1 MTDREIIYNYD
12 VFISY
17 RHLSSDKKWAK
28 WLLESLE
35 TWRAPKELIKKGFP
49 QRIGRVFRDEEELST
64 SSNLSKS
71 IEKALIHSKYL
82 VVICSKDTA
91 QSVWV
96 EREIKIFK
104 ELGRFDR
111 IIVLLI
117 NGEPN
122 KSFNRELTFI
132 EENGIIKE
140 TEPFYADVRNNTFKK
155 DKEIKQ
161 TALIKILSCILSCGF
176 DYLMNIEKSRYKK
189 RVRNIIL
196 ALLSL
201 FIILSSASFF
211 IWDYN
216 RTKIEY
222 YNTFV
227 YQYGIPKGI
236 GKLTKK
242 QYLKRNVSYVF
253 ESKRGILK
261 QVKRVN
267 SYGRLRDDRQNFNIS
282 VWIPNIDINGEAK
295 RVICKDH
302 NNRIVMIR
310 EYSSNLKIIE
320 FKNEFNLPFIA
331 SGNEII
337 RYEVEYN
344 KNGYVTNELYY
355 RDLWNT
361 PIANKDG
368 FYGKIYEVD
377 NNGAVTAEYGINSDG
392 DIEENI
398 YGMFKLQ
405 LSYDGKYNLIKE
417 EFFDNNNN
425 LIYIGDHYGYSYIEK
440 EYDKNGNLIK
450 KSFFNEN
457 KQSILSNYFGSAS
470 IVYNPDSKGNITN
483 IISYDENGKLFLIP
497 YIIDNFIT
505 YCMHTMKYDN
515 NGNIIEGAFYD
526 VNTNKYITGEIYHK
540 YRRKYDDNDNLI
552 EESYYD
558 KNDNLIICD
567 SNYSIYKRKYDEN
580 YNLIEESY
588 YDANGNPTIQE
599 EYYHL
604 AEYKY
609 NKYNQITNKKY
620 YGPSNKLVLGFYGF
634 NSKFADTR
642 IKYDRT
648 GNVIEERYYD
658 DFNNLILN
666 SKNYAVRKINY
677 NDKGIK
683 IDESFYGTNEEPI
696 LITDKYDFFNT
707 NKYQSGMQKIKY
719 EYDSKGN
726 IIEKSFYGT
735 DGKPIISKIDSSH
748 IVTYNMWEIIYISTA
763 KIKYEYSNSIL
774 IKESYYGINGEP
786 INAYNNLGALKY
798 DYLNYTDVTNF
809 IKYNTI
815 SNLSITKTSYYDKY
829 LNPIILDEMNYHTKY
844 EGSNYNNEVYIFCNT
859 NNKLTINFQKK
870 AYVITYYLKEGT
882 RTRVTKTFGTNN
894 EPILNYENYFK
905 QIVRF
910 NDKYYICSIENYG
923 INEEPIIGSKGYFIM
938 TNTYDENV
946 NWVTQELHGTNNDL
960 VLSKKLNYSV
970 LHLEYDEDNK
980 NIAAFYYGTN
990 RKPTM
995 INLGYSSIRI
1005 YYDEYGNTTTN
1016 YYDDKGNQIYPY
1028 K

>member
-1 MTDREIIYNYD
+1 M
-12 VFISY
+12 
-17 RHLSSDKKWAK
+17 
-28 WLLESLE
+28 
-35 TWRAPKELIKKGFP
+35 
-49 QRIGRVFRDEEELST
+49 
-64 SSNLSKS
+64 
-71 IEKALIHSKYL
+71 
-82 VVICSKDTA
+82 
-91 QSVWV
+91 
-96 EREIKIFK
+96 
-104 ELGRFDR
+104 
-111 IIVLLI
+111 
-117 NGEPN
+117 
-122 KSFNRELTFI
+122 
-132 EENGIIKE
+132 
-140 TEPFYADVRNNTFKK
+140 
-155 DKEIKQ
+155 
-161 TALIKILSCILSCGF
+161 
-176 DYLMNIEKSRYKK
+176 
-189 RVRNIIL
+189 
-196 ALLSL
+196 
-201 FIILSSASFF
+201 
-211 IWDYN
+211 
-216 RTKIEY
+216 
-222 YNTFV
+222 
-227 YQYGIPKGI
+227 
-236 GKLTKK
+236 
-242 QYLKRNVSYVF
+242 
-253 ESKRGILK
+253 
-261 QVKRVN
+261 
-267 SYGRLRDDRQNFNIS
+267 RDDRLNFNIS
-282 VWIPNIDINGEAK
+282 VWIPNIDINGEVK

-392 DIEENI
+392 DIEENR
-398 YGMFKLQ
+398 YGIFKLQ
-405 LSYDGKYNLIKE
+405 LSYDSKYNIIKE
-417 EFFDNNNN
+417 EFLDYNNN
-425 LIYIGDHYGYSYIEK
+425 LIYIGNNYGYSYIEK

-457 KQSILSNYFGSAS
+457 KQSILSNYFGSVS

-505 YCMHTMKYDN
+505 YCIHTMKYDN
-515 NGNIIEGAFYD
+515 NGNIIEGSFYD

-558 KNDNLIICD
+558 KDDNLIICD

-599 EYYHL
+599 EHYHL

-642 IKYDRT
+642 IKYDRI
-648 GNVIEERYYD
+648 GNIIEERYYD

-677 NDKGIK
+677 NDKGLK

-696 LITDKYDFFNT
+696 LITDTYDFFNT
-707 NKYQSGMQKIKY
+707 NKYQSGMQ
-719 EYDSKGN
+719 
-726 IIEKSFYGT
+726 
-735 DGKPIISKIDSSH
+735 
-748 IVTYNMWEIIYISTA
+748 

-786 INAYNNLGALKY
+786 INAYHNLGTVKY

-829 LNPIILDEMNYHTKY
+829 LNPIILDEMNYNTKY
-844 EGSNYNNEVYIFCNT
+844 EGSNYNNEVYIFCDT

-870 AYVITYYLKEGT
+870 HI
-882 RTRVTKTFGTNN
+882 
-894 EPILNYENYFK
+894 
-905 QIVRF
+905 
-910 NDKYYICSIENYG
+910 
-923 INEEPIIGSKGYFIM
+923 
-938 TNTYDENV
+938 
-946 NWVTQELHGTNNDL
+946 
-960 VLSKKLNYSV
+960 
-970 LHLEYDEDNK
+970 
-980 NIAAFYYGTN
+980 
-990 RKPTM
+990 
-995 INLGYSSIRI
+995 
-1005 YYDEYGNTTTN
+1005 
-1016 YYDDKGNQIYPY
+1016 
-1028 K
+1028 